1 MIGYERRT
9 FRICSCSGF
18 ARSDVSRA
26 LIREGYFPT
35 QPTEP
40 QMAISIDFLQFLIK
54 LSHRSGDAVTAV
66 AHTMKDFYSDRGY
79 PMLHLDVSGYFIYLL
94 DNINVDLKGRP
105 MNDPIRRGL
114 GYVMKWFV
122 ELVIL
127 LDKRVEEV
135 LQAAAQRLEAFHLPP
150 ANPPSSVSQAS
161 ESNEVPQPPR
171 TPKPHSACD
180 TLLVDRCP
188 ACFGGSEFGGMEDK

>member
-1 MIGYERRT
+1 M
-9 FRICSCSGF
+9 
-18 ARSDVSRA
+18 VV
-26 LIREGYFPT
+26 
-35 QPTEP
+35 
-40 QMAISIDFLQFLIK
+40 SIDFLQFLIK
-54 LSHRSGDAVTAV
+54 LSHQSGDAVTAV
-66 AHTMKDFYSDRGY
+66 AHTMKEFYSDRGY
-79 PMLHLDVSGYFIYLL
+79 PILYPDVSGYIIYLL

-150 ANPPSSVSQAS
+150 ANPPFSVSQSS

-171 TPKPHSACD
+171 IPEPYSTCD

-188 ACFGGSEFGGMEDK
+188 ACFGGRTWSGSK